1 MVARVKEVERLTIKA
16 AVTGSRA
23 LALEALAAHPVMTS
37 RSTAER
43 ILDAYMA
50 RLPMLAETLR

>member
-1 MVARVKEVERLTIKA
+1 VERTTIRA

-37 RSTAER
+37 RAAAER
-43 ILDAYMA
+43 ILDGYLAQ
-50 RLPMLAETLR
+50 LPFLAERLR